1 VPPATG
7 ASPASSQ
14 RKYSKLER
22 KIGFSPNSVESTIL
36 AQRPRCPA
44 IAVTL
49 QCTMPKPAVLV
60 IDDEP
65 DLCELLSITLQRMDL
80 SPRTANTVAEARRLL
95 KAERFDL
102 CLTDMQLPDGNG
114 LELVE
119 WMQQNTPTVPV
130 AVITAHGNMETA
142 VRALKVGAFDFVSK
156 PLDLAGLRKLVATAI
171 KLSNPSDGDT
181 SVFGPRLLGTSTA
194 MHSMREM
201 IARVARSQAPVHIS
215 GESGTGKELV
225 AKLIHE
231 SGPRRDGPFVP
242 VNCGAIPTELMESE
256 FFGHKRGSFTGAI
269 NDKKGLIQSAEGGT
283 LFLDEIADL
292 PLHMQVKLL
301 RVIQE
306 KAVRAVGEQV
316 EVGIDVRVLSATHK
330 NLADLVTEG
339 KFREDLF
346 YRVNVIELRVP
357 SLRERPEDVQE
368 LAEAI
373 LRRLGRRMKVTPPAL
388 GKDALAALEAYAFPG
403 NVRELENILE
413 RAITLTTSGEIRA
426 SDIQLRPPPGG
437 VAAATSS
444 SVGALGDHLEDIE
457 RDAIVRALEQTRF
470 NKTAA
475 AKVLGMSFRALRYRI
490 KKLGIE

>member
-1 VPPATG
+1 MA
-7 ASPASSQ
+7 
-14 RKYSKLER
+14 
-22 KIGFSPNSVESTIL
+22 
-36 AQRPRCPA
+36 
-44 IAVTL
+44 
-49 QCTMPKPAVLV
+49 KPAVLV
-60 IDDEP
+60 VDDEP
-65 DLCELLSITLQRMDL
+65 DLCELLSITLERMDL
-80 SPRTANTVAEARRLL
+80 SPRTAHTIAAAQRML
-95 KAERFDL
+95 KTEQLDL
-102 CLTDMQLPDGNG
+102 CLTDMQLPDGDG
-114 LELVE
+114 LDLVK
-119 WMQQNTPTVPV
+119 WMQQYSPQVPV

-142 VRALKVGAFDFVSK
+142 VRALKLGAFDFVSK
-156 PLDLAGLRKLVATAI
+156 PLDLAGLRKLVTTAI
-171 KLSNPSDGDT
+171 KLSDTNEADT
-181 SVFGPRLLGTSTA
+181 SVFGPRLLGTSSA
-194 MHSMREM
+194 MQHLREM
-201 IARVARSQAPVHIS
+201 IARVARSQAPVHIC

-256 FFGHKRGSFTGAI
+256 LFGHKRGSFTGAVS
-269 NDKKGLIQSAEGGT
+269 DKKGLIQSAEGGT

-306 KAVRAVGEQV
+306 KAVRPVGEQAEMGV
-316 EVGIDVRVLSATHK
+316 DVRVLSATHK
-330 NLADLVTEG
+330 NLAQLVAEG

-357 SLRERPEDVQE
+357 SLRERPEDVPE
-368 LAEAI
+368 LAEAV
-373 LRRLGRRMKVTPPAL
+373 LRRLGRRMKITPPML
-388 GKDALAALEAYAFPG
+388 GKDALAALESYAFPG

-426 SDIQLRPPPGG
+426 GDIQLRPPPAGST
-437 VAAATSS
+437 ATSTS
-444 SVGALGDHLEDIE
+444 PSTAPNGGALGDHLEDIE
-457 RDAIVRALEQTRF
+457 RDAIVKALEQTRF

>member
-1 VPPATG
+1 
-7 ASPASSQ
+7 
-14 RKYSKLER
+14 
-22 KIGFSPNSVESTIL
+22 
-36 AQRPRCPA
+36 
-44 IAVTL
+44 
-49 QCTMPKPAVLV
+49 MPKPAVLIV
-60 IDDEP
+60 DDEP
-65 DLCELLSITLQRMDL
+65 DLCELLSITLERMDL
-80 SPRTANTVAEARRLL
+80 SPRTAQNVAAAQRML
-95 KAERFDL
+95 KTERFDL
-102 CLTDMQLPDGNG
+102 CLTDMQLPDGDG
-114 LELVE
+114 LDLVK
-119 WMQQNTPTVPV
+119 WIQQYSPSVPV

-171 KLSNPSDGDT
+171 KLSDTNEADT
-181 SVFGPRLLGTSTA
+181 SVFGPRLLGASAA
-194 MHSMREM
+194 MQHLREM
-201 IARVARSQAPVHIS
+201 IARVARSQAPVHIF

-256 FFGHKRGSFTGAI
+256 LFGHKRGSFTGAVS
-269 NDKKGLIQSAEGGT
+269 DKKGLIQSAEGGT

-306 KAVRAVGEQV
+306 KAVRPIGEQ
-316 EVGIDVRVLSATHK
+316 EETGIDVRVLSATHK
-330 NLADLVTEG
+330 NLAQLVAEG

-373 LRRLGRRMKVTPPAL
+373 LRRLGRRMKITPPMLA
-388 GKDALAALEAYAFPG
+388 KDAVAALEAYAFPG

-413 RAITLTTSGEIRA
+413 RAITLTTGGEIRA
-426 SDIQLRPPPGG
+426 GDIQLRPPPGG
-437 VAAATSS
+437 AIAASGSS
-444 SVGALGDHLEDIE
+444 AGTTNGGGLGDHLEDIE
-457 RDAIVRALEQTRF
+457 REAILKALEQTRY

-475 AKVLGMSFRALRYRI
+475 AKALGMSFRALRYRI

>member
-1 VPPATG
+1 M
-7 ASPASSQ
+7 S
-14 RKYSKLER
+14 
-22 KIGFSPNSVESTIL
+22 I
-36 AQRPRCPA
+36 
-44 IAVTL
+44 
-49 QCTMPKPAVLV
+49 PAVLIV
-60 IDDEP
+60 DDEP

-80 SPRTANTVAEARRLL
+80 NPRTTGTVASAQRML
-95 KAERFDL
+95 KTERYDL
-102 CLTDMQLPDGNG
+102 CLTDMQLPDGDG

-119 WMQQNTPTVPV
+119 WIQQYAPTVPV

-142 VRALKVGAFDFVSK
+142 VRALKLGAFDFVSK

-171 KLSNPSDGDT
+171 KMSDDHRATDT
-181 SVFGPRLLGTSTA
+181 TVLGPQLLGTSA
-194 MHSMREM
+194 VIEKLREM
-201 IARVARSQAPVHIS
+201 INRVARSQAPVHIS

-256 FFGHKRGSFTGAI
+256 LFGHKRGSFTGAVS
-269 NDKKGLIQSAEGGT
+269 DKKGLIQSAEGGT

-306 KAVRAVGEQV
+306 KAVRAVGEQS
-316 EVGIDVRVLSATHK
+316 EVGVDVRILSATHR
-330 NLADLVTEG
+330 NLSQLVAEG

-357 SLRERPEDVQE
+357 SLRERPDDIPE
-368 LAEAI
+368 LSDAI
-373 LRRLGRRMKVTPPAL
+373 LRRLGRRMKMTPPIL
-388 GKDALAALEAYAFPG
+388 GQDALKALEIYAYPG

-413 RAITLTTSGEIRA
+413 RAITLSTGGEVSSG
-426 SDIQLRPPPGG
+426 DIQLRPTP
-437 VAAATSS
+437 VAIAPVTATSN
-444 SVGALGDHLEDIE
+444 AAPLGDHLEDIE
-457 RDAIVRALEQTRF
+457 RDAIVKALEQTRY

-475 AKVLGMSFRALRYRI
+475 ARVLGMSFRALRYRI